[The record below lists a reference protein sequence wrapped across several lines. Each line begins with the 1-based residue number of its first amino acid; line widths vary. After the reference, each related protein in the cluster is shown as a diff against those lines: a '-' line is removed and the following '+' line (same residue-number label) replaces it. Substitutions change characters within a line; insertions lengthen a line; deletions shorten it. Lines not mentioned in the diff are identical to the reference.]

1 MPKTKTKAASAN
13 IYAVLGSD
21 ESEVKRVAA
30 ELASNLTPPG
40 AGDFGLEIIDGAA
53 DNADQAAARVR
64 SAIEAVQTLPF
75 FGDTKVVWL
84 KNVNFLGDDQKARS
98 ATVQSALEELSELV
112 DSGFGPGITLL
123 ISAIDVDKRRSF
135 YKTLLKRAEVQVF
148 DRLDSGRSGW
158 EEEALEIVQ
167 QRAKKRK
174 LQFDGDA
181 LDLFVLLT
189 GGDTRQIDNELE
201 KIDTFLDKD
210 RGVNAELVRELV
222 PLSRAGVIFELGN
235 ALAARDLQLSLK
247 LVRRLLDQGESAIGI
262 LLVAIVPTI
271 RNLLLAKDLMERH
284 HLPRP
289 HSPFQFISAINRL
302 PGEATDHLPR
312 KKDGSV
318 NAYGLG
324 IAAQQAGRFETAQ
337 LIEAMRACLAA
348 NIQLVTTQLDHELIL
363 TEVVVKLLG
372 RVTGSCVGADLP
384 MSLGSAILRPDASA
398 LQITCFFHLSSRDR
412 TNVGNVPADTGK
424 GLYVAMIIINQECKM
439 NQRGNQSPRKTP
451 GCHQCRESLRTMH
464 GRPPGTTLKRNHA
477 QPKMID
483 CIA

>member
-1 MPKTKTKAASAN
+1 MALLACDEIAMPKAKPNAASAK

-40 AGDFGLEIIDGAA
+40 AGDFGLEVIDGAA
-53 DNADQAAARVR
+53 DNADQAEARVR
-64 SAIEAVQTLPF
+64 SAIEALQTLPF
-75 FGDTKVVWL
+75 FGNAKVVWL
-84 KNVNFLGDDQKARS
+84 KNINFLGDDQKARS
-98 ATVQSALEELSELV
+98 AAVQSALEELSDLV
-112 DSGFGPGITLL
+112 DNGFGPGVTFL

-135 YKTLLKRAEVQVF
+135 YKTLLKRAETQVF
-148 DRLDSGRSGW
+148 DRLDSSRRGW

-174 LQFDGDA
+174 LQFDQDA

-201 KIDTFLDKD
+201 KIDTFLGNG
-210 RGVNAELVRELV
+210 RGVNVELVRELV

-271 RNLLLAKDLMERH
+271 RNLLLAKDLMERYR
-284 HLPRP
+284 LPGL

-302 PGEATDHLPR
+302 PSEATGHLPR
-312 KKDGSV
+312 KKDGSI
-318 NAYGLG
+318 NAYPLG
-324 IAAQQAGRFETAQ
+324 IAARQAGRFETTQ

-372 RVTGSCVGADLP
+372 ENNHV
-384 MSLGSAILRPDASA
+384 LRR
-398 LQITCFFHLSSRDR
+398 L
-412 TNVGNVPADTGK
+412 
-424 GLYVAMIIINQECKM
+424 
-439 NQRGNQSPRKTP
+439 
-451 GCHQCRESLRTMH
+451 
-464 GRPPGTTLKRNHA
+464 
-477 QPKMID
+477 
-483 CIA
+483 